1 MSEKFSD
8 NIKDR
13 KIDEALEELVAT
25 YHDFEAYIKWINIQ
39 KAQDHDN
46 EQLERVLK
54 DAHLAIQFTFDTLIE
69 LDEYKQEQEGEKYND
84 KQA

>member
-8 NIKDR
+8 NLKDR
-13 KIDEALEELVAT
+13 TIEEALDELLAT

-39 KAQDHDN
+39 KAQDPDN

-54 DAHLAIQFTFDTLIE
+54 DAHLAVQFTFDTMID
-69 LDEYKQEQEGEKYND
+69 LDYYKQQGEKHND
-84 KQA
+84 

>member
-1 MSEKFSD
+1 MSEKFSE
-8 NIKDR
+8 NLKDR
-13 KIDEALEELVAT
+13 TIEEALDELLAT

-39 KAQDHDN
+39 KAQDPDN

-54 DAHLAIQFTFDTLIE
+54 DAHLAVQFTFDTMID
-69 LDEYKQEQEGEKYND
+69 LDYYKQQGEKHND

>member
-8 NIKDR
+8 NLRDR
-13 KIDEALEELVAT
+13 TIEETLDELLAT

-39 KAQDHDN
+39 KALDPDN

-54 DAHLAIQFTFDTLIE
+54 DVHLAVQFTFDTMID
-69 LDEYKQEQEGEKYND
+69 LDYYKQQGEKHND
-84 KQA
+84 

>member
-8 NIKDR
+8 NLKDR
-13 KIDEALEELVAT
+13 TIEEALDELLAT

-39 KAQDHDN
+39 KALDPDN

-54 DAHLAIQFTFDTLIE
+54 DAHLAVQFTFDTMID
-69 LDEYKQEQEGEKYND
+69 LDYYKQQGEKHND
-84 KQA
+84 

>member
-8 NIKDR
+8 NLRDR
-13 KIDEALEELVAT
+13 TIEETLDELLAT

-39 KAQDHDN
+39 KALDPDN

-54 DAHLAIQFTFDTLIE
+54 DAHLAVQFTYDTMID
-69 LDEYKQEQEGEKYND
+69 LDYYKQQGEKHND
-84 KQA
+84 

>member
-8 NIKDR
+8 NLRDR
-13 KIDEALEELVAT
+13 TIEETLDELLAT

-39 KAQDHDN
+39 KALDPDN

-54 DAHLAIQFTFDTLIE
+54 DAHLAVQFTFDTMID
-69 LDEYKQEQEGEKYND
+69 LDYYKQQGEKHND
-84 KQA
+84 

>member
-8 NIKDR
+8 NLKDR
-13 KIDEALEELVAT
+13 TIEEALDELLAT

-39 KAQDHDN
+39 KAQDPDN

-54 DAHLAIQFTFDTLIE
+54 DAHLAVQFTFDTMID
-69 LDEYKQEQEGEKYND
+69 LDYYKQQGEKHND